1 MKNDIGIMIINEHS
15 VFKGYSLF
23 LRNEKTVKCSIETV
37 LEFIKEDDKKKVNI
51 NGEKIIINL
60 SEKDKK

>member
-1 MKNDIGIMIINEHS
+1 MKNDISNMIINEHT

-37 LEFIKEDDKKKVNI
+37 IDYIKEDDLSKENKD
-51 NGEKIIINL
+51 GEKIIIDL
-60 SEKDKK
+60 S